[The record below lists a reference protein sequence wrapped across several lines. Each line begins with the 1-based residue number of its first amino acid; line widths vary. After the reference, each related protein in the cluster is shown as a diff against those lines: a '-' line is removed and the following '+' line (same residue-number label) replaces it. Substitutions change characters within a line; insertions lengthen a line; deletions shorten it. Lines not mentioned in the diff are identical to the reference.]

1 MTNIYI
7 IRHAETDSNIR
18 HTCLGHKDVPL
29 NENGIKQAEALAER
43 LKEVKLDIVY
53 SSPLNRAVE
62 TINPPAARRPDAP
75 VIMSFALI
83 ERDFGIWDDMTFEE
97 IEAQYPDKFK
107 AWQENFTGYKI
118 PEGESSAEVQS
129 RVNAFMRK
137 LIDSHRNQNIAV
149 VTHLGT
155 ARHIIS
161 YLLGL
166 SVEQSWLF
174 TLDNARYALIGIDE
188 ADKPILK
195 GLNL

>member
-18 HTCLGHKDVPL
+18 HACLGHKDVPL
-29 NENGIKQAEALAER
+29 NENGIKQAETLAEK
-43 LKEVKLDIVY
+43 LKDIKLDVVY
-53 SSPLNRAVE
+53 SSPLNRAIE
-62 TINPPAARRPDAP
+62 TINPPAARGPGVP

-83 ERDFGIWDDMTFEE
+83 ERDFGIWDDMTFDE
-97 IEAQYPDKFK
+97 IKAQYPAEFK
-107 AWQENFTGYKI
+107 AWQEDWTGYKI
-118 PEGESSAEVQS
+118 PGGESSEEVQN
-129 RVNAFMRK
+129 RINLFMQK

-166 SVEQSWLF
+166 SVEQSRLF
-174 TLDNARYALIGIDE
+174 TLDNAGYAVIGID
-188 ADKPILK
+188 DDNRPVLK
-195 GLNL
+195 GLNI

>member
-7 IRHAETDSNIR
+7 IRHAETNSNIR

-43 LKEVKLDIVY
+43 LKDIKLDIVY

-62 TINPPAARRPDAP
+62 TINPPAVRGQGAP
-75 VIMSFALI
+75 VTMSFALI

-97 IEAQYPDKFK
+97 IEAEYPEEYK
-107 AWQENFTGYKI
+107 AWHEDWTGYKI
-118 PEGESSAEVQS
+118 PEGESSDEVQD
-129 RVNAFMRK
+129 RINIFMQK
-137 LIDSHRNQNIAV
+137 LVDSHRNQNIAV

-174 TLDNARYALIGIDE
+174 TLDNARYAVIGID
-188 ADKPILK
+188 DDNKPILK

>member
-29 NENGIKQAEALAER
+29 NENGIKQAELLAEKIR
-43 LKEVKLDIVY
+43 DIKLDVIY

-62 TINPPAARRPDAP
+62 TINPPSAKGPVVP

-97 IEAQYPDKFK
+97 IEEKYPAEFRSWRED
-107 AWQENFTGYKI
+107 WTGYKI
-118 PEGESSAEVQS
+118 PSGESSDEVQS
-129 RVNAFMRK
+129 RINVFMRK

-174 TLDNARYALIGIDE
+174 TLDNARYAVIEIDDE
-188 ADKPILK
+188 EKTVLK